1 MSAGYPPFLYFRSPK
16 SGHPNTQTDSSD
28 SEHTAALVMANIV
41 QRSARPG
48 VRKFRTTVRA
58 ADPAAPH
65 VRRVTYQDHAPDAI
79 RAAERAPGV
88 RSRRGGQRARPHF
101 ATAYPFQKSMLEVV
115 AARRRS
121 SVRVRARAF
130 VAVAKSLCVWRRRS
144 YQKVTDLKRANL

>member
-65 VRRVTYQDHAPDAI
+65 VRRVTHQEHVPDAT

-88 RSRRGGQRARPHF
+88 RSHRGGQRARPHS
-101 ATAYPFQKSMLEVV
+101 ATAELRRKRIRGSV
-115 AARRRS
+115 AASHRSLRAGRRTRS
-121 SVRVRARAF
+121 LRWQKAF
-130 VAVAKSLCVWRRRS
+130 AYGADNPPK
-144 YQKVTDLKRANL
+144 N